1 MAPFLG
7 TQANATSIRSDAG
20 SPQSSGTRIR
30 PSHRC
35 VAAAHGWA
43 GGPVGVTVEAG
54 GADEAGEA
62 GEAVGTASSP
72 VSRATAV
79 AVIRNIRGACP
90 GAQR

>member
-43 GGPVGVTVEAG
+43 GGLVGVTVEVDG
-54 GADEAGEA
+54 AGEA
-62 GEAVGTASSP
+62 GEAEGTASSP

-90 GAQR
+90 GTQR